1 MFSALFQRPRFFF
14 VVFCAP
20 QKQGFLRSTNELNEE
35 GKDASHKTH
44 GLFSF
49 FVVFF
54 FLCCVSKAIYS
65 SRRPLFERGEE
76 PHQTSNTLSLSFS
89 HVVESNERAQSTKK
103 KDRACFASSVLSPPL
118 KKTSPIRVKSPTTP
132 GDKERG
138 HDDNRR
144 RRRRQQQQTTRF
156 GERSGGTFGRRRRR
170 RRRQRGNKNDP
181 LRANDD
187 ALKQIMRR
195 VFEEIKPFVTRHE
208 PDVPEEDLPELS
220 RTRDLSKAD
229 FTVQWSRF
237 CAKRKVNPAEYVKN
251 LSETIQRQIEEDG
264 NRDGFIKSVQGVG
277 PYMNIFVKRQ
287 KVFKLAIN
295 AIIEQGTK
303 YGCTNAG
310 QGKKVIIEHTSS
322 NPNAPLHIGNL
333 RNVMI
338 GAHLARVMQACGCE
352 VTQAFYVNDLGAQIG
367 LTALAYSRIYT
378 KIKPTMK
385 IDQWIGAMYAVMNTC
400 QELQQVGVQPGDLEV
415 RRSFC
420 SQFS

>member
-1 MFSALFQRPRFFF
+1 MLPKNRGFCGPQTSSMKKEKTPLTKHTVSFLF
-14 VVFCAP
+14 
-20 QKQGFLRSTNELNEE
+20 LL
-35 GKDASHKTH
+35 
-44 GLFSF
+44 
-49 FVVFF
+49 FF

-103 KDRACFASSVLSPPL
+103 KRPCLLCVVRFVAASH
-118 KKTSPIRVKSPTTP
+118 KKDIPHQSKVPDDTRRQR
-132 GDKERG
+132 ERT
-138 HDDNRR
+138 
-144 RRRRQQQQTTRF
+144 RRQQTTTTTTTTTNDALWRKERRHFWTTTTTTTTTTGQQM
-156 GERSGGTFGRRRRR
+156 
-170 RRRQRGNKNDP
+170 NP

-310 QGKKVIIEHTSS
+310 QGKKLSS
-322 NPNAPLHIGNL
+322 NTRRATRTRHCT
-333 RNVMI
+333 
-338 GAHLARVMQACGCE
+338 LA
-352 VTQAFYVNDLGAQIG
+352 T
-367 LTALAYSRIYT
+367 
-378 KIKPTMK
+378 
-385 IDQWIGAMYAVMNTC
+385 
-400 QELQQVGVQPGDLEV
+400 
-415 RRSFC
+415 
-420 SQFS
+420 